1 MTLMQSKIDLWIA
14 HHIQPVPESSFLKA
28 LAGLSEREPIQ
39 TRPHRTVIVGLPF
52 FSSLSSLDTLTHSH
66 LTSLCNR
73 GCYSNTTAA
82 SPHNRGC
89 YINTNTTVCIYLV
102 IGVEPVTS
110 LAARGIASKKTTKLT
125 KLTKLTTITIDTTYH
140 LFTSFYFISLL
151 LKSFLARA

>member
-1 MTLMQSKIDLWIA
+1 MPFLFLI
-14 HHIQPVPESSFLKA
+14 PVPVPDPESSTTPAF
-28 LAGLSEREPIQ
+28 AGPSVREPIQ

-125 KLTKLTTITIDTTYH
+125 KLTKFTTITIDTIDTTYH